1 LWWQWDGEEECG
13 KVCKDGAEIHPRFD
27 STHPFFDGGDGR
39 GGYEGQ
45 QIVVVGVHAIQ
56 FGIVDLLER
65 VPCFVL
71 LFGSKM
77 FQGSG
82 AWCFFLFFSSTTGS
96 IPHGCTGSG
105 KGSGVSGGAVVGGGK
120 CSDGRT
126 LFGGSSQAVVAL
138 LLVRVCGW
146 GPGWGVRGNYIY
158 RPLRASTQFSNKARP
173 LMKSTTM

>member
-1 LWWQWDGEEECG
+1 MLGWDKHRKQFSFEVHFGLVQTGQLLWWQWDGEKECG
-13 KVCKDGAEIHPRFD
+13 KVCKDGAEIHPRVD

-96 IPHGCTGSG
+96 IPHGCFL
-105 KGSGVSGGAVVGGGK
+105 VAVLKLWLGPW
-120 CSDGRT
+120 
-126 LFGGSSQAVVAL
+126 AWVAL
-138 LLVRVCGW
+138 GRLSLF
-146 GPGWGVRGNYIY
+146 
-158 RPLRASTQFSNKARP
+158 L
-173 LMKSTTM
+173 KSQS